1 MSFTIDKS
9 QKEIANM
16 ILDELSMLQGLTIDG
31 DFDYDFEIIPS
42 HIKTLRKKFYKY
54 REHYIPLTKDISEL
68 LYFDHR

>member
-54 REHYIPLTKDISEL
+54 REHYPYLNSEL